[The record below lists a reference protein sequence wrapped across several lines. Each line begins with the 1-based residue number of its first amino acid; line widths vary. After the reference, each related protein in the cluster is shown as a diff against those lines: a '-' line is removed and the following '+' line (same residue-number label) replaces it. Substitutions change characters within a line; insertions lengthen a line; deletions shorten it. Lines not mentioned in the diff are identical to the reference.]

1 MSNAKHQIKKK
12 MNYRLLAYFLIFE
25 LVEFTV
31 FWGVA
36 SLVVS
41 NFGGNTLGVFLA
53 LVGIDIITTVAV
65 YQNQIKDFIVAVL
78 RNDDVE

>member
-1 MSNAKHQIKKK
+1 

-25 LVEFTV
+25 LVEFTL

-65 YQNQIKDFIVAVL
+65 YQNQIRDFIVAVL
-78 RNDDVE
+78 RSDDVE

>member
-1 MSNAKHQIKKK
+1 

-31 FWGVA
+31 FWGIA

-41 NFGGNTLGVFLA
+41 NFGGNTLGVFLT

-65 YQNQIKDFIVAVL
+65 YQNQIKDFIIAVL
-78 RNDDVE
+78 NKDT

>member
-1 MSNAKHQIKKK
+1 

-31 FWGVA
+31 FWGIA

-41 NFGGNTLGVFLA
+41 NFGGNTLGIFLT

-65 YQNQIKDFIVAVL
+65 YQNQIKDFIIAVL
-78 RNDDVE
+78 RNDYVE

>member
-1 MSNAKHQIKKK
+1 

-31 FWGVA
+31 FWGIA

-65 YQNQIKDFIVAVL
+65 YQNQIKDFIIAVL
-78 RNDDVE
+78 RNDYVE

>member
-1 MSNAKHQIKKK
+1 

-31 FWGVA
+31 FWGIA

-65 YQNQIKDFIVAVL
+65 YQNQIKDFIIAVL
-78 RNDDVE
+78 RGDNVE

>member
-1 MSNAKHQIKKK
+1 

-31 FWGVA
+31 FWGIA

-53 LVGIDIITTVAV
+53 LVGIDIIATVAV
-65 YQNQIKDFIVAVL
+65 YHNQIKDFIIAVL
-78 RNDDVE
+78 RGDNVE